1 MPISGDMLPSHGT
14 HVELTA
20 GGEPLGGVRVVTSA
34 PSSPAGCFTLS
45 MPPAQAPAA
54 GATVT
59 LRWPAGM
66 RGRYALAVTVV
77 EVEESRVQVSPAGPV
92 EIEQHRN
99 FVRGGGGEQVLLCR
113 PGHGDVL
120 GWIRDISEQGV
131 RAHFADVTVNAGD
144 EIRLRVQLDEEII
157 EVPAVA
163 TKVGSLRQSLPQRGP
178 TSVELVA
185 ALTPGESQAQTIRRY
200 VFRQQL
206 LARSRAAN

>member
-1 MPISGDMLPSHGT
+1 MLPSPGT
-14 HVELTA
+14 LVELTT
-20 GGEPLGGVRVVTSA
+20 GSEPLCGVRVITPASD
-34 PSSPAGCFTLS
+34 SPAGSFTLS
-45 MPPAQAPAA
+45 MAAAQAPAA

-66 RGRYALAVTVV
+66 RGRYVLAVTVL
-77 EVEESRVQVSPAGPV
+77 EVGESRVQVSPAGPV

-113 PGHGDVL
+113 PGYGDVL

-131 RAHFADVTVNAGD
+131 RAHFADVTVDAGD
-144 EIRLRVQLDEEII
+144 EVRLRIQLEEEII

-163 TKVGSLRQSLPQRGP
+163 TKVGSLRQSLPRRGP
-178 TSVELVA
+178 MSVELVA
-185 ALTPGESQAQTIRRY
+185 TLDPGESQAQAIRRY

-206 LARSRAAN
+206 LARARAAN